1 MSEKTFKSARYSA
14 LGQSNV
20 EKVAIGDIVTWKS
33 WEISLNDEVFE
44 VKEGL
49 LVDVFEAKRGL
60 NDVFIAKIL
69 PFGAEKHVE
78 LPLISIKKSTK
89 KDYL

>member
-1 MSEKTFKSARYSA
+1 MKNRVLGASNAEKMAP
-14 LGQSNV
+14 
-20 EKVAIGDIVTWKS
+20 GDIVTWKS

-44 VKEGL
+44 VREGL
-49 LVDVFEAKRGL
+49 LVDVFEAKRGI

-69 PFGAEKHVE
+69 PFGDEKHIE

>member
-1 MSEKTFKSARYSA
+1 MSEKTFKSTKYSA
-14 LGQSNV
+14 FGASNV

-49 LVDVFEAKRGL
+49 LVEIFEAKRGT

-69 PFGAEKHVE
+69 PFGDEKHIE